1 MPTKC
6 LFAGHYAHCFPFG
19 GLTEFS
25 QDSYNNVFFPPLIEE
40 TFQFIQELTK
50 LLQSELGQNSFH
62 YAQLLLN
69 MTNFLELKSFI
80 PYPKSSMSTEV
91 HDKLLVD
98 LYTFFGIINLQL
110 YE

>member
-50 LLQSELGQNSFH
+50 LLQSELG
-62 YAQLLLN
+62 
-69 MTNFLELKSFI
+69 
-80 PYPKSSMSTEV
+80 
-91 HDKLLVD
+91 
-98 LYTFFGIINLQL
+98 
-110 YE
+110 